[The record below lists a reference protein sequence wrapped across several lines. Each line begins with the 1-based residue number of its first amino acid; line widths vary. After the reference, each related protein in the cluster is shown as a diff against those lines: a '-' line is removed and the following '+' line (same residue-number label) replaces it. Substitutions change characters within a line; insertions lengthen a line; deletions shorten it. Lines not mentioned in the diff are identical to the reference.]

1 MKSVKSLLVA
11 VFLSWLAFTADGGR
25 QFALATYKFAYVPN
39 LSVSPTPMTIAAWV
53 RVYQKSSAQ
62 TIVMVA
68 GGSSHY
74 NQIAFSSGL
83 NKFYVASRAGGSE
96 NYAGGLTTPSSN
108 VWYHV
113 VGTFTSAT
121 LRNLYINGVSEGTNT
136 TSTTPTLNNI
146 GVGART
152 DGAFPVVT
160 SAGLDGEIAWVG
172 IWTNVLTEQEIG
184 QLSGMGNPG
193 KALRPTRV
201 RPQALFAELPLYGQA
216 SPENNTVGPA
226 LILSN
231 GVSYVP
237 SPAIRQ

>member
-1 MKSVKSLLVA
+1 MKNTKSLLVT

-39 LSVSPTPMTIAAWV
+39 LSVSPAPMTIAAWV
-53 RVYQKSSAQ
+53 RVYQKTSAQ

-68 GGSSHY
+68 GGTSHY
-74 NQIAFSSGL
+74 NQIAFSSAL
-83 NKFYVASRAGGSE
+83 NKFYIASRAGGSE

-108 VWYHV
+108 VWYHL
-113 VGTFTSAT
+113 VGTFTSST
-121 LRNLYINGVSEGTNT
+121 LRNIYVNGVIEGTNT

-172 IWTNVLTEQEIG
+172 IWTNVLTTAEIE

-193 KALRPTRV
+193 KAV
-201 RPQALFAELPLYGQA
+201 RPLRINPKTLFAEFPLYGQA
-216 SPENNTVGPA
+216 SPELNSVGPS

-231 GVSYVP
+231 GLAYVP
-237 SPAIRQ
+237 SPTIRP